1 MQRLGFVY
9 PRKTIKMTFFSN
21 LLRNYFVSLFIQSSL
36 NRRTSAKTR
45 RQNQK
50 LTTFLRA
57 REAFLALT
65 IFSLKIIIFSLFFD
79 FTHTLKNS
87 MSQTLFGALFDAIKT
102 NGKIHT
108 HTNNT
113 PLYPLESD
121 KFREIFGSFRSEKN
135 FAKF

>member
-45 RQNQK
+45 RQKQK

-65 IFSLKIIIFSLFFD
+65 IFSLKIIISSLFFD